1 MAHDSKYKA
10 HSGKNISGC
19 SGMSVNVDS
28 LSDLPKG
35 AVMSLERDAKNKVSK
50 QGKHKGS
57 MMYTKRK

>member
-1 MAHDSKYKA
+1 MAHDSKHKS
-10 HSGKNISGC
+10 HSGKDISGC
-19 SGMSVNVDS
+19 AGLSVNVDS

-35 AVMSLERDAKNKVSK
+35 ANASIEHEAKKRVTK